1 MSAFRFTSLDKKCDF
16 CSGGVANFHVKT
28 DHNINKLAFICSDCA
43 KKLTKLE
50 QEYRSE
56 HPEYIYNIPTQE
68 LPDYSIKQIMSPM
81 KRV

>member
-1 MSAFRFTSLDKKCDF
+1 MSAFKFTPLDKKCEF
-16 CSGGVANFHVKT
+16 CSGGVAKFHVRT
-28 DHNINKLAFICSDCA
+28 YDHINKLICSECA